1 VFIGEIHGQGKMK
14 TILLTGFEPFG
25 GAKVN
30 PSWLAVR
37 RLHGRVIRGHRIVAR
52 RLPVVFARSL
62 PALQRQL
69 RKVKPALVIC
79 VGLADGR
86 AEITPERV
94 AVNLD
99 DARIADNAG
108 RKPVDERIVPN
119 GPAAYWST
127 LPVKAIVRAL
137 RKRGVPARVSPSA
150 GTYVCNHVF
159 YGLMHELACSGKPVR
174 GGFIHV
180 PLLPPPPTDRH
191 ASGRERSG
199 PTGIPLETM
208 VEALAVAVRESLR
221 PPSPGQ

>member
-1 VFIGEIHGQGKMK
+1 MK
-14 TILLTGFEPFG
+14 TVLLTGFEPFG
-25 GAKVN
+25 GANVN
-30 PSWLAVR
+30 PSWLAAK
-37 RLHGRVIRGHRIVAR
+37 RLHGRMIRGHRIVAR

-62 PALQRQL
+62 PALRRQL
-69 RKVKPALVIC
+69 KKVKPALVIC

-86 AEITPERV
+86 SEITPERL

-108 RKPVDERIVPN
+108 RKPVDQPIVPG

-137 RKRGVPARVSPSA
+137 RKRAIPARVSLSA

-159 YGLMHELACSGKPVR
+159 YGLMHELAKQEKGAARLRPGRRAVR

-180 PLLPPPPTDRH
+180 PPLPRQAAPQRG
-191 ASGRERSG
+191 SGWAKSG
-199 PTGIPLETM
+199 QPVLTLELM
-208 VEALAVAVRESLR
+208 VEALVVAVRESLR
-221 PPSPGQ
+221 RPSILR